1 MSLTCFQTAPVNL
14 LEERLVLQRVAAV
27 IFEAQAFGRVLCHQP
42 LTDVLAHWAELR
54 RVGSWIVNDPAS
66 HLTVLNLDKIKRNEH
81 FHHAKGRRRSQECIQ
96 YLLPSDSKGA
106 FGFDH
111 LIQSH
116 PQSEVIHG
124 VVVLLLLQQFW
135 SHETC
140 RRIVSKA

>member
-14 LEERLVLQRVAAV
+14 LEERLVLQHVAVV
-27 IFEAQAFGRVLCHQP
+27 IFEAQAFGWVLFHQP
-42 LTDVLAHWAELR
+42 LTDVLAHWAER
-54 RVGSWIVNDPAS
+54 RSVGSWIVNDPAS
-66 HLTVLNLDKIKRNEH
+66 YLTVLNLGKIKRKQH
-81 FHHAKGRRRSQECIQ
+81 FHHVKDSRRSQECIQ
-96 YLLPSDSKGA
+96 YLFSSNSKGA
-106 FGFDH
+106 FGCDH

-124 VVVLLLLQQFW
+124 VVILLLLQQFW